1 MNEKDKLLNQII
13 QNQNDSIN
21 LNSHIQKLV
30 KENEIKNNKITSLTS
45 IIKNLQ
51 NEKQISE
58 LTNQKDSNKI
68 NSTILTFK
76 QTQIELNNKIL
87 ILTKN
92 NNEKEKII
100 KNLNQNINFYKIK
113 YQENQKKINTFI
125 ENLKDMKKYVI
136 EVEKMII
143 NNNNKQN
150 NQILMS
156 KKTITERTRDTKTQ
170 LNSQK
175 LQLDNINDDN
185 NSDYNNYLLDSLRN
199 MIVNIDTKL
208 QDNV

>member
-1 MNEKDKLLNQII
+1 
-13 QNQNDSIN
+13 
-21 LNSHIQKLV
+21 
-30 KENEIKNNKITSLTS
+30 
-45 IIKNLQ
+45 
-51 NEKQISE
+51 
-58 LTNQKDSNKI
+58 
-68 NSTILTFK
+68 
-76 QTQIELNNKIL
+76 
-87 ILTKN
+87 
-92 NNEKEKII
+92 
-100 KNLNQNINFYKIK
+100 
-113 YQENQKKINTFI
+113 
-125 ENLKDMKKYVI
+125 
-136 EVEKMII
+136 MII

-175 LQLDNINDDN
+175 LKLDNIDDDN